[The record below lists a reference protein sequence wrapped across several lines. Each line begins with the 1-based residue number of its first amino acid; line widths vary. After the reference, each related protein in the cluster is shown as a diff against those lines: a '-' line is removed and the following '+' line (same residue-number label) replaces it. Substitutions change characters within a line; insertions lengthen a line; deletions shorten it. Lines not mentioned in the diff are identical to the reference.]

1 MLEDDLEALLIDPLL
16 GGVDYEEVEDDP
28 DLLDEPVLQLDMQV
42 CVWCGVQLA
51 CVWCG
56 VQLAS
61 VWCGVQL
68 ACVWCGVQLASVWC
82 GVQLACVWCN

>member
-42 CVWCGVQLA
+42 CVWCGV
-51 CVWCG
+51 V
-56 VQLAS
+56 S
-61 VWCGVQL
+61 
-68 ACVWCGVQLASVWC
+68 
-82 GVQLACVWCN
+82 N

>member
-42 CVWCGVQLA
+42 CVCV
-51 CVWCG
+51 VWCPTSKC
-56 VQLAS
+56 V
-61 VWCGVQL
+61 VWV
-68 ACVWCGVQLASVWC
+68 S
-82 GVQLACVWCN
+82 N